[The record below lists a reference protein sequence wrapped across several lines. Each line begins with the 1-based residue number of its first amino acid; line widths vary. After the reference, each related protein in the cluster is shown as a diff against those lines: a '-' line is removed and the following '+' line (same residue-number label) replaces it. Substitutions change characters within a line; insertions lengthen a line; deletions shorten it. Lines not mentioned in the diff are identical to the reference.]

1 MLDNFYFQIWF
12 SMRDGFTIDF
22 YPLFQFQ
29 VDAILIAIIF
39 ASVVALRVRKHLKT
53 KKRKFKK

>member
-1 MLDNFYFQIWF
+1 
-12 SMRDGFTIDF
+12 MRDGFTIDF

>member
-12 SMRDGFTIDF
+12 SMRDGFVIDI

-29 VDAILIAIIF
+29 LHAIVIAFIF
-39 ASVVALRVRKHLKT
+39 ASVVALRVRKNLKN
-53 KKRKFKK
+53 KKSKFKK